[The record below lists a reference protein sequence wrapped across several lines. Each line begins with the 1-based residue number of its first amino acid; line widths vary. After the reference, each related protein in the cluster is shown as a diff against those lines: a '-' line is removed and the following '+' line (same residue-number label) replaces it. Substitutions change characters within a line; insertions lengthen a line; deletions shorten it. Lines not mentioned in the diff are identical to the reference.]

1 MKYLIVGL
9 GNIGDEYKNTRHNIG
24 FKILDALEEVSNVSF
39 TTERYA
45 SIASAKYKGRTLNLI
60 KPTTFMNLSGKAV
73 NYWLQKYKVDIK
85 NLLVITDDISLD
97 FGTLRLR
104 EKGSDGGH
112 NGMKDIEAVLG
123 HNQYARLRFGVGNDF
138 MKGRQADY
146 VLDNWS
152 SEENNNLDER
162 IEQCIKIIQ
171 EFSTIGIAKTMSDF
185 NGK

>member
-1 MKYLIVGL
+1 
-9 GNIGDEYKNTRHNIG
+9 
-24 FKILDALEEVSNVSF
+24 
-39 TTERYA
+39 
-45 SIASAKYKGRTLNLI
+45 
-60 KPTTFMNLSGKAV
+60 MNLSGKAV
-73 NYWLQKYKVDIK
+73 HYWLQKHKVDIK
-85 NLLVITDDISLD
+85 NLLVVTDDISLD

-123 HNQYARLRFGVGNDF
+123 NNQYARLRFGVGNDF
-138 MKGRQADY
+138 AKGRQTDY

-152 SEENNNLDER
+152 SEESNNLDKK

-171 EFSTIGIAKTMSDF
+171 AFSTIGITKTMSDF